1 MNIQE
6 FVEYIAKS
14 LVEDPSQV
22 QVDMVENVNG
32 VNLELHVASGDMG
45 RVIGKGGRVA
55 NAIRTLVRVAAVRQG
70 KRATLEVVDQAAP
83 EKHAPA
89 RL

>member
-1 MNIQE
+1 MDIRE

-22 QVDMVENVNG
+22 QVDMVESAGG
-32 VNLELHVASGDMG
+32 VNLELHVASNDMG

-70 KRATLEVVDQAAP
+70 KRATLEVVDQTTTERHAA
-83 EKHAPA
+83 ATS
-89 RL
+89 